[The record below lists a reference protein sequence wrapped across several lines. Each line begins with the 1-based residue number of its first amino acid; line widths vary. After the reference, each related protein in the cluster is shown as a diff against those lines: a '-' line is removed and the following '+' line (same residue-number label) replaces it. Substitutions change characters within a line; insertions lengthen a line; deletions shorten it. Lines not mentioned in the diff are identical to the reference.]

1 MDFIKKHYEKILLCA
16 VLLGLVGAL
25 VLMGFIIAADKQK
38 LEDMN
43 MGFFGGS
50 PKSLPE
56 LDFTRQTNVLERLQV
71 PLTLDFSTTNKLFNP
86 VQWQKDVNGN
96 LIKIKT
102 GHEVGAE
109 AAVVTKI
116 TPLYFTIS
124 LNSVTTNEFGA
135 RYSFSVEHSAAR
147 FPAQRLPQRHDASLG
162 EKNQVFTVTNI
173 VGAAENPDA
182 IILKLSDGD
191 TVSVSKDKPFQR
203 VEGYSADLKYDPEGL
218 KWPSSG
224 RPSLRVGADLK
235 FAGDDYNIV
244 AIHQNEVILSAQ
256 SNQKRTTLRY
266 AP

>member
-38 LEDMN
+38 LQDMN
-43 MGFFGGS
+43 TGFFGGS
-50 PKSLPE
+50 AKPLPE
-56 LDFTRQTNVLERLQV
+56 LDFTRQTNVLERLQA
-71 PLTLDFSTTNKLFNP
+71 PPDLDFSTTNRLFNP

-102 GHEVGAE
+102 GHEIGAE

-116 TPLYFTIS
+116 TPLYFVLT
-124 LNSVTTNEFGA
+124 FD
-135 RYSFSVEHSAAR
+135 SVETNTLPLRYVIGVERQAAAFPAAR
-147 FPAQRLPQRHDASLG
+147 RPQHHYASVG
-162 EKNQVFTVTNI
+162 EKNPVFTLTNVI
-173 VGAAENPDA
+173 GAAENPDA
-182 IILKLSDGD
+182 IILILSDGE
-191 TVSVSKDKPFQR
+191 TATVSKDKPFQR
-203 VEGYSADLKYDPEGL
+203 VDGYSADLKYDPEGL
-218 KWPSSG
+218 KWAA
-224 RPSLRVGADLK
+224 RRAGADLK

-244 AIHQNEVILSAQ
+244 AIHQSEVILSAQ